1 MKILL
6 VINVVSLGKK
16 KQNKTKQKED
26 FPQWN
31 FQF

>member
-16 KQNKTKQKED
+16 KHKTKQKED